1 MALKGQQLIAKTTQ
15 PSQLKNFSAL
25 EPGDT
30 VTVSIKVKEG
40 EKERIQNF
48 KGIII
53 RLQGRGHTRS
63 FTVRKI
69 AAGGVG
75 VERTFPF
82 NSPGLDSVERISTG
96 QVRRSKL
103 YYLRQLAGKKARIQS
118 DMIAPVSNKATVS
131 SEAFPVPES
140 LSSESASS
148 SEPSSTSV

>member
-15 PSQLKNFSAL
+15 PDTLKNFSQL

-30 VTVSIKVKEG
+30 VNVSIKVKEG
-40 EKERIQNF
+40 EKERIQIF
-48 KGIII
+48 KGVVI

-82 NSPGLDSVERISTG
+82 NSPGLDTVERISTG
-96 QVRRSKL
+96 KVRRSKL
-103 YYLRQLAGKKARIQS
+103 YYLRALAGKKARIQS
-118 DMIAPVSNKATVS
+118 ELIAPNSDTANKTA
-131 SEAFPVPES
+131 EA
-140 LSSESASS
+140 
-148 SEPSSTSV
+148 